1 MLNALKQE
9 TNFTNTENGGVT
21 HKTSNS
27 KVLDYFSQASALRN
41 RSINDIIS
49 VIEKSLGEDPLLTLK
64 VLFNSRDIRNGQG
77 ERDTFRKIVN
87 YLADNHTDLMIKNV
101 KLIPEFGRWDD
112 IFALYDTKLEP
123 VAVSLIAEQLAS
135 DINSETPSLCA
146 KWLPSENASSKKSRD
161 LAIKTAKKLGLSLKE
176 YRKTLSMLR
185 KKIDIL
191 ETKVTEKRYEDIEY
205 DKIPSQAGMKYR
217 AAFYRNDLERYTNFV
232 EQLSSGKKTINV
244 GTLLPYQI
252 VGKVIKSNF
261 WFNKMDSNERKLLNG
276 MWEALPDY
284 ISEDASDTIAV
295 VDVSGSMSG
304 TPMEM
309 AISLGL
315 YLAEKNKGAF
325 KNHFITFESNPHLVE
340 VEGTDFVSKVMNIQ
354 NASWGGST
362 NIEKTFDL
370 ILNTAIKHKLPQSEL
385 PERIVIISDMEFDH
399 IESGWYGYSNKTNFQ
414 VIESKFKA
422 AGYEMPRL
430 VFWNVDARQTNI
442 PMTMEKN
449 VQLVSG
455 PSPKLFEQILKDISA
470 YELMLEILN
479 NKIYDC
485 ITI

>member
-1 MLNALKQE
+1 
-9 TNFTNTENGGVT
+9 
-21 HKTSNS
+21 
-27 KVLDYFSQASALRN
+27 
-41 RSINDIIS
+41 
-49 VIEKSLGEDPLLTLK
+49 
-64 VLFNSRDIRNGQG
+64 
-77 ERDTFRKIVN
+77 
-87 YLADNHTDLMIKNV
+87 
-101 KLIPEFGRWDD
+101 
-112 IFALYDTKLEP
+112 
-123 VAVSLIAEQLAS
+123 
-135 DINSETPSLCA
+135 
-146 KWLPSENASSKKSRD
+146 
-161 LAIKTAKKLGLSLKE
+161 
-176 YRKTLSMLR
+176 MLR

-217 AAFYRNDLERYTNFV
+217 AAFYRNDPERYTNFV

-414 VIESKFKA
+414 VIEEKFKA

-455 PSPKLFEQILKDISA
+455 PSPRLFEQILKDISA